1 MELYLHFPFCKKKC
15 AYCDFTSYANCG
27 EALVFSYLTA
37 LKREIRFAG
46 ERFPEARI
54 DTVYLGGGTPSL
66 MSAKDIAGVFGTL
79 SASFPHYAP
88 EEVSV
93 EVNPESASD
102 DVLSAFRDV
111 GVNRVSMG
119 VQSLSDDNLRSVGRV
134 HDAATARAAAARIAK
149 KFDNFSLDIIVGLPY
164 DTPQLVRDEV
174 REVGGLAPHVSVY
187 ELTLEEGTP
196 LAVAAEEGRVWLPD
210 DDEIA
215 DYMETATDALAEC
228 GLERYEVSNFARRGF
243 ECRHNLGYWT
253 REEYLGL
260 GAGAHSLVKTAR
272 DGSPLAREI
281 RFASPKDLNAYIGGV
296 NCVESFDDVPRVEM
310 SVLSPA
316 DVRTELVMLG
326 LRTREGVDES
336 LLKDRD
342 LSPVESFLE
351 REGGIVRLTR
361 RGVAVMN
368 SVLAEM
374 I

>member
-15 AYCDFTSYANCG
+15 TYCDFTSYANCG

-66 MSAKDIAGVFGTL
+66 MSGRDIESLFRTL
-79 SASFPHYAP
+79 RASFPHYAP

-102 DVLSAFRDV
+102 DVLSAFRDA

-164 DTPQLVRDEV
+164 DTPQLVREEV
-174 REVGGLAPHVSVY
+174 REVGALAPHVSVY

-196 LAVAAEEGRVWLPD
+196 LAAAAEEGRVWLPD

-272 DGSPLAREI
+272 DGSPLAAEI

-310 SVLSPA
+310 SLLSPS

-342 LSPVESFLE
+342 LSRVESFLK
-351 REGGIVRLTR
+351 REGGRVRLTR

>member
-102 DVLSAFRDV
+102 DVLSAFRDA

-196 LAVAAEEGRVWLPD
+196 LAAAAEEGRVWLPD

-272 DGSPLAREI
+272 EGAPLAAEI

-342 LSPVESFLE
+342 LSRVESFLE
-351 REGGIVRLTR
+351 REGGRVRLTR

>member
-27 EALVFSYLTA
+27 EAIVFSYLTA

-102 DVLSAFRDV
+102 DVLSAFRDA

-196 LAVAAEEGRVWLPD
+196 LAAAAEEGRVWLPD

-253 REEYLGL
+253 RQEYLGL

-272 DGSPLAREI
+272 EGAPLAAEI

-342 LSPVESFLE
+342 LSRVESFLE
-351 REGGIVRLTR
+351 REGGRVRLTR

>member
-93 EVNPESASD
+93 EVNPESASG
-102 DVLSAFRDV
+102 DVLSAFRDA

-134 HDAATARAAAARIAK
+134 HDAATARAAAAHIAK

-272 DGSPLAREI
+272 EGAPLAAEI

-342 LSPVESFLE
+342 LSRVESFLE
-351 REGGIVRLTR
+351 REGGRVRLTR

>member
-15 AYCDFTSYANCG
+15 AYCDFTSYANCS

-79 SASFPHYAP
+79 SASFPYYAP

-102 DVLSAFRDV
+102 DVLSAFRDA

-174 REVGGLAPHVSVY
+174 REAGGLAPHVSVY

-196 LAVAAEEGRVWLPD
+196 LAAAAEEGRVWLPD

-272 DGSPLAREI
+272 EGAPLAAEI

-342 LSPVESFLE
+342 LSRVESFLE
-351 REGGIVRLTR
+351 REGGRVRLTR

>member
-46 ERFPEARI
+46 ERFPKARI

-66 MSAKDIAGVFGTL
+66 MSGKDIESLFRTL
-79 SASFPHYAP
+79 QASFPHYAP

-93 EVNPESASD
+93 EVNPESASED
-102 DVLSAFRDV
+102 ILSAFRDA

-119 VQSLSDDNLRSVGRV
+119 VQSLLDDNLRSVGRV
-134 HDAATARAAAARIAK
+134 HDAATARAAAARIAR

-164 DTPQLVRDEV
+164 DTPELVREEV
-174 REVGGLAPHVSVY
+174 REVGALAPHVSVY

-196 LAVAAEEGRVWLPD
+196 LAAAAEEDRVWLPD

-215 DYMETATDALAEC
+215 EYMEIATDALADG

-272 DGSPLAREI
+272 EGSPLAAEI
-281 RFASPKDLNAYIGGV
+281 RFASPRDLNAYIGGV

-310 SVLSPA
+310 SVLSGA
-316 DVRTELVMLG
+316 DIRTESIMLG
-326 LRTREGVDES
+326 LRTRDGIAEELVAG
-336 LLKDRD
+336 RD
-342 LSPVESFLE
+342 LSRIESFLV
-351 REGGIVRLTR
+351 RENGRIRLTR

-368 SVLAEM
+368 SVLSE
-374 I
+374 II

>member
-102 DVLSAFRDV
+102 DVLSAFRDA

-272 DGSPLAREI
+272 EGAPLAAEI

-342 LSPVESFLE
+342 LSRVESFLE
-351 REGGIVRLTR
+351 REGGRVRLTR

>member
-102 DVLSAFRDV
+102 EVLSAFRDA

-134 HDAATARAAAARIAK
+134 HDAARARAAAARIAK

-196 LAVAAEEGRVWLPD
+196 LAAAAEEGRVWLPD

-272 DGSPLAREI
+272 EGATLAREI

>member
-102 DVLSAFRDV
+102 DVLSAFRDA

>member
-37 LKREIRFAG
+37 LKREICFAG

-102 DVLSAFRDV
+102 DVLSAFRDA

-134 HDAATARAAAARIAK
+134 HDAATAMAAAARIAK

-196 LAVAAEEGRVWLPD
+196 LAAAAEEGRVWLPD

-272 DGSPLAREI
+272 EGSPLAAEI

-316 DVRTELVMLG
+316 DMRTELVMLG

-342 LSPVESFLE
+342 LSLVESFLE
-351 REGGIVRLTR
+351 REGGRVRLTR

>member
-102 DVLSAFRDV
+102 DVLSAFRDA

-196 LAVAAEEGRVWLPD
+196 LAAAAEEDRVWLPD

-272 DGSPLAREI
+272 EGAPLAAEI

-342 LSPVESFLE
+342 LSRVESFLE
-351 REGGIVRLTR
+351 REGGRVRLTR

>member
-37 LKREIRFAG
+37 LKREICFAG
-46 ERFPEARI
+46 ERFPKARI

-66 MSAKDIAGVFGTL
+66 MSGKDIESLFRTL
-79 SASFPHYAP
+79 QASFPHYAP

-93 EVNPESASD
+93 EVNPESASED
-102 DVLSAFRDV
+102 ILSAFRDA

-119 VQSLSDDNLRSVGRV
+119 VQSLLDDNLRSVGRV

-164 DTPQLVRDEV
+164 DTPQIVRDEV
-174 REVGGLAPHVSVY
+174 REVGALAPHVSVY
-187 ELTLEEGTP
+187 ELTLEDGTP
-196 LAVAAEEGRVWLPD
+196 LAASAEEGRVWLPD

-215 DYMETATDALAEC
+215 EYMEIATDTLAGC

-243 ECRHNLGYWT
+243 ECHHNLGYWT

-272 DGSPLAREI
+272 EGSPLAAEI
-281 RFASPKDLNAYIGGV
+281 RFASPRDLNAYIGGV

-310 SVLSPA
+310 SVLSQS
-316 DVRTELVMLG
+316 DIRTESIMLG
-326 LRTREGVDES
+326 LRTRDGIAEELVAG
-336 LLKDRD
+336 RD
-342 LSPVESFLE
+342 LSRIESFLV
-351 REGGIVRLTR
+351 RENGRIRLTR

-368 SVLAEM
+368 SVLSE
-374 I
+374 II

>member
-102 DVLSAFRDV
+102 DVLSAFRDA

-174 REVGGLAPHVSVY
+174 REVGALAPHVSVY

-196 LAVAAEEGRVWLPD
+196 LAAAAEEGRVWLPD

-272 DGSPLAREI
+272 EGAPLAAEI

-342 LSPVESFLE
+342 LSRVESFLE
-351 REGGIVRLTR
+351 REGGRVRLTR

>member
-27 EALVFSYLTA
+27 EAIVFSYLTA

-102 DVLSAFRDV
+102 DVLSAFRDA

-196 LAVAAEEGRVWLPD
+196 LAAAAEEGRVWLPD

-215 DYMETATDALAEC
+215 EYMEIATDTLAGC

-272 DGSPLAREI
+272 EGSPLAAEI
-281 RFASPKDLNAYIGGV
+281 RFASPRDLNAYIGGV

-310 SVLSPA
+310 SVLSGA
-316 DVRTELVMLG
+316 DIRTESIMLG
-326 LRTREGVDES
+326 LRTRDGIAEELVAG
-336 LLKDRD
+336 RD
-342 LSPVESFLE
+342 LSRIESFLV
-351 REGGIVRLTR
+351 RENGRIRLTR

-368 SVLAEM
+368 SVLSE
-374 I
+374 II

>member
-102 DVLSAFRDV
+102 DVLSAFRDA

-196 LAVAAEEGRVWLPD
+196 LAAAAEEGRVWLPD

-215 DYMETATDALAEC
+215 DYMETATDALAKC

-272 DGSPLAREI
+272 EGAPLAAEI

-342 LSPVESFLE
+342 LSRVESFLE
-351 REGGIVRLTR
+351 REGGRVRLTR

>member
-79 SASFPHYAP
+79 SASFQHYAP

-102 DVLSAFRDV
+102 DVLSAFRDA

-149 KFDNFSLDIIVGLPY
+149 IFDNFSLDIIVGLPY
-164 DTPQLVRDEV
+164 DTPQIVRDEV

-196 LAVAAEEGRVWLPD
+196 LAAAAEEGRVWLPD

-272 DGSPLAREI
+272 EGAPLAREI
-281 RFASPKDLNAYIGGV
+281 RGASPKDLNADIGGV

-342 LSPVESFLE
+342 LSRVESFLE
-351 REGGIVRLTR
+351 REGGRVRLTR

>member
-66 MSAKDIAGVFGTL
+66 MSGKDIAGVFGTL
-79 SASFPHYAP
+79 STSFPHYAP

-93 EVNPESASD
+93 EVNP
-102 DVLSAFRDV
+102 
-111 GVNRVSMG
+111 
-119 VQSLSDDNLRSVGRV
+119 QSLSDDNLRSVGRV

-149 KFDNFSLDIIVGLPY
+149 IFDNFSLDIIVGLPY

-196 LAVAAEEGRVWLPD
+196 LAAAAEEGRVWLPD

-272 DGSPLAREI
+272 EGAPLAREI

-342 LSPVESFLE
+342 LSRVESFLE
-351 REGGIVRLTR
+351 REGGRVRLTR

>member
-79 SASFPHYAP
+79 LTSFPHYAP

-102 DVLSAFRDV
+102 DVLSAFRDA

-196 LAVAAEEGRVWLPD
+196 LAAAAEEGRVWLPD

-272 DGSPLAREI
+272 EGAPLAREI

-351 REGGIVRLTR
+351 REGGRVRLTR

>member
-196 LAVAAEEGRVWLPD
+196 LAAAAEEGRVWLPD

-272 DGSPLAREI
+272 EGAPLAAEI

-342 LSPVESFLE
+342 LSRVESFLE
-351 REGGIVRLTR
+351 REGGRVRLTR

>member
-66 MSAKDIAGVFGTL
+66 MSGKDIESLFRTL
-79 SASFPHYAP
+79 RASFPHYAP

-102 DVLSAFRDV
+102 DVLSAFRDA

-196 LAVAAEEGRVWLPD
+196 LAAAAEEGRVWLPD

-260 GAGAHSLVKTAR
+260 GAGAHSLVKMAR
-272 DGSPLAREI
+272 EGAPLAREI

-342 LSPVESFLE
+342 LSRVESFLE
-351 REGGIVRLTR
+351 REGGRVRLTR

>member
-102 DVLSAFRDV
+102 DVLSAFLDA

-149 KFDNFSLDIIVGLPY
+149 KFDNFSFDIIVGLPY

-196 LAVAAEEGRVWLPD
+196 LAAAAEEGRVWLPD

-272 DGSPLAREI
+272 EGAPLAAEI

-342 LSPVESFLE
+342 LSRVESFLE
-351 REGGIVRLTR
+351 REGGRVRLTR